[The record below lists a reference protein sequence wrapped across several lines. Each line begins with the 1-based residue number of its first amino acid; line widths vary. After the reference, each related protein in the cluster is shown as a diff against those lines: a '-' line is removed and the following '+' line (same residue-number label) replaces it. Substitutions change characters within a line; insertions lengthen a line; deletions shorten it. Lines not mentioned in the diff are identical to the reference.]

1 MNDFLIWGAVSALL
15 AILKLTGV
23 IDWTWPIVALPVV
36 IPLLVWFGIVIAAV
50 IAWPFR
56 RWAGAKSSHTG
67 RD

>member
-1 MNDFLIWGAVSALL
+1 MNDFLIWGAVSAFL

-36 IPLLVWFGIVIAAV
+36 IPPLVWFGIVIAAV

-56 RWAGAKSSHTG
+56 WWAGARNSSG
-67 RD
+67 GSD